1 MQHIIILC
9 VFIVVLLLLLRDAPF
24 YFQSKSLPG
33 YDKHEVS
40 EAFESSKKEGN
51 LEKMEKTEDPLLAF
65 QPGSGEPPK
74 GASSHGDFEP
84 VDLHN
89 GQPYHLLSDEMGMPR
104 EKESLSCVTSRSCY
118 ASDFQRILEK
128 NGSFRQLTN
137 NYKRGYPDS
146 CSGLQQELTMNF
158 YKTRPF

>member
-33 YDKHEVS
+33 YDKDEVS
-40 EAFESSKKEGN
+40 EAFESSKKEDK
-51 LEKMEKTEDPLLAF
+51 LEKTEKTEDPLLAF
-65 QPGSGEPPK
+65 QPGSG
-74 GASSHGDFEP
+74 EP

-158 YKTRPF
+158 YKQNDMM

>member
-24 YFQSKSLPG
+24 YFQNKSLPG
-33 YDKHEVS
+33 YDKYEVSGKHEVS
-40 EAFESSKKEGN
+40 EAFESSKKTETA
-51 LEKMEKTEDPLLAF
+51 EKTDNPLLAF
-65 QPGSGEPPK
+65 QPGSG
-74 GASSHGDFEP
+74 EP

-104 EKESLSCVTSRSCY
+104 EKESLSCVNSRSCY

-158 YKTRPF
+158 YKQNDTM

>member
-9 VFIVVLLLLLRDAPF
+9 VFIVVLLLLLRDTPF
-24 YFQSKSLPG
+24 YFQNKSLPG
-33 YDKHEVS
+33 YDRHEVSGKHEVS
-40 EAFESSKKEGN
+40 EAFESSKKED
-51 LEKMEKTEDPLLAF
+51 KMEKTEDLL
-65 QPGSGEPPK
+65 QPGSG
-74 GASSHGDFEP
+74 EP

-104 EKESLSCVTSRSCY
+104 EKEALSCVNSRSCY

-158 YKTRPF
+158 YKQNDTM

>member
-24 YFQSKSLPG
+24 YFQNKSLPG

-40 EAFESSKKEGN
+40 EAFESSKKEDKMDKMD
-51 LEKMEKTEDPLLAF
+51 KMEKTEDPLLAF
-65 QPGSGEPPK
+65 QPGSGEP
-74 GASSHGDFEP
+74 
-84 VDLHN
+84 VDLYN

-104 EKESLSCVTSRSCY
+104 EKEALSCVTSRSCY

>member
-9 VFIVVLLLLLRDAPF
+9 VFIVVLLLLLRDTPF
-24 YFQSKSLPG
+24 YFQNKSLPG

-40 EAFESSKKEGN
+40 EAFESSKKEDN
-51 LEKMEKTEDPLLAF
+51 MEKTEDPLFTF
-65 QPGSGEPPK
+65 QPGSG
-74 GASSHGDFEP
+74 EP

-104 EKESLSCVTSRSCY
+104 EKEALSCVTSRSCY

-158 YKTRPF
+158 YKQNDMM

>member
-40 EAFESSKKEGN
+40 EAFESSKKEDK
-51 LEKMEKTEDPLLAF
+51 LEKTEKTEDPLFAF
-65 QPGSGEPPK
+65 QPGSG
-74 GASSHGDFEP
+74 EP

-104 EKESLSCVTSRSCY
+104 EKEALSCVTSRSCY

>member
-40 EAFESSKKEGN
+40 EAFESSKKED
-51 LEKMEKTEDPLLAF
+51 KTEDPLLSF
-65 QPGSGEPPK
+65 QPGSG
-74 GASSHGDFEP
+74 EP

>member
-51 LEKMEKTEDPLLAF
+51 LEKMEKTEDPLLSF
-65 QPGSGEPPK
+65 QPGSG
-74 GASSHGDFEP
+74 EP

>member
-40 EAFESSKKEGN
+40 EAFESSKKED
-51 LEKMEKTEDPLLAF
+51 KMEDPLLSF
-65 QPGSGEPPK
+65 QPGSG
-74 GASSHGDFEP
+74 EP

-158 YKTRPF
+158 YKQNDTL

>member
-24 YFQSKSLPG
+24 YFQNKSLPG

-40 EAFESSKKEGN
+40 EAFESSKKEDK
-51 LEKMEKTEDPLLAF
+51 LEKTEKTEDPLLAF
-65 QPGSGEPPK
+65 QPGSG
-74 GASSHGDFEP
+74 EP

-104 EKESLSCVTSRSCY
+104 EKEALSCVTSRSCY

>member
-40 EAFESSKKEGN
+40 EAFESSKKE
-51 LEKMEKTEDPLLAF
+51 EKTEDPLLAF
-65 QPGSGEPPK
+65 QPGSG
-74 GASSHGDFEP
+74 EP

-158 YKTRPF
+158 YKQNDMM